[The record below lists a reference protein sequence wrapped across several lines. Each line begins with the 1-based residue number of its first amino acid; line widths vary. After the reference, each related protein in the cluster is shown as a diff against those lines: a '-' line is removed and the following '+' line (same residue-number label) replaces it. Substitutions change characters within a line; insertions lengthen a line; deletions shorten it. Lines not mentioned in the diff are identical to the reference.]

1 MSYRPASTRSGA
13 RGHEC
18 CGSGTQVD
26 VPHERPVM
34 HADERMFEDHKV
46 MQPIDLSTG
55 LIRKAS
61 ISQRLLLAATPIT
74 RPR

>member
-1 MSYRPASTRSGA
+1 
-13 RGHEC
+13 
-18 CGSGTQVD
+18 
-26 VPHERPVM
+26 M

-61 ISQRLLLAATPIT
+61 ISQRLLLAATPTT